1 MSAEILMQKDAVLTI
16 TNKLFVYTDTR
27 NWQGMLNEVFTAN
40 VYFDMTS
47 LAGGEPAILP
57 AATITAAWEEGLKP
71 IEHIHHQTGN
81 FDVDINGGG
90 ATVNCYGTAW
100 HYKQT
105 SSGRNTRVFV
115 GTYVLQLVKL
125 LEGWRIN
132 RFTFNKKFIDGN
144 LDLA

>member
-1 MSAEILMQKDAVLTI
+1 MSAEILIQKDAILTV

-27 NWQGMLNEVFTAN
+27 NWQGILNEVFTDE

-47 LAGGEPAILP
+47 LAGGEPATLP
-57 AATITAAWEEGLKP
+57 ATTIVAAWEEGLKP

-81 FDVDINGGG
+81 FDVDINDSK

-105 SSGRNTRVFV
+105 PSGRNTRVFV
-115 GTYVLQLVKL
+115 GTYMLQLVKQQ
-125 LEGWRIN
+125 EGWRIN
-132 RFTFNKKFIDGN
+132 GFTFNKKFIDGN